1 MLVLNYESMTP
12 ITKGWSDDK
21 KYSVIMADGKKY
33 LLRIS
38 PIEHHNRIKHE
49 FEMMQRV
56 ATLGVPMC
64 QPIEFGI
71 CDEGVYS
78 LQSWIY
84 GKDAEEMLPL
94 LPNTE
99 QYTYGFEAGKVLKQL
114 HLLPISS
121 TQEDWESHF
130 NRKID
135 RKIQMYCDCSI
146 KYKNG
151 QAFIDYINANRKL
164 LKNRPQCFQHGDYH
178 IGNMMIDNDGKLKI
192 IDFDCYD
199 YGDPWEE
206 FNRIVWSA
214 QKSPL
219 FASGMVNGYFD
230 NNVPFSFWQILALY
244 ISSNT
249 LSSIPWAIPFGQIQI
264 DTMINLAIEILDWY
278 DNMKNPVP
286 TWYKS
291 IMET

>member
-1 MLVLNYESMTP
+1 MTP

-38 PIEHHNRIKHE
+38 PIEHHNRKKHE

-78 LQSWIY
+78 LQSWID
-84 GKDAEEMLPL
+84 GNDAEEMLPL

-99 QYTYGFEAGKVLKQL
+99 QYNYGLEAGKVLKQL
-114 HLLPISS
+114 HSLPISS
-121 TQEDWESHF
+121 TQEDWEIRF
-130 NRKID
+130 NSKID
-135 RKIQMYCDCSI
+135 RKIQMYSDCTI

-192 IDFDCYD
+192 IDFDRYD

-206 FNRIVWSA
+206 FNRIVWSV
-214 QKSPL
+214 QKAPL

-249 LSSIPWAIPFGQIQI
+249 LSSIPWAIPFGQIEI
-264 DTMINLAIEILDWY
+264 DTMINLAIEVLNWY

-286 TWYKS
+286 TWYKG
-291 IMET
+291 IMEI